1 MTLIQWNPYR
11 DLVSIRDSLDRL
23 MDDRFSQ
30 AFTDLAGPRTYSASI
45 PLDMYEKN
53 GELVVKT
60 DLPGV
65 KPEEIEVNIKGDR
78 LSIKGEFRSQDD
90 DDRDDVHILERG
102 YGKFQRTI
110 VLPENIDPE
119 DVEAIYEDGV
129 LTLSLPKSMQSQ
141 PKQIPVRS
149 SS

>member
-129 LTLSLPKSMQSQ
+129 LTLSLPKSKQSQ